1 MRVGAVQGVFDVSR
15 PSGACVADSAENPNH
30 RASDGRDNQ
39 KQDHHG
45 NRTVLV
51 SVIQRRSKD
60 TVTCYGFSETACFL
74 KMRWFSSRDAFA
86 VSDFAT
92 HAPTSGMRVIALAKV
107 DWPEPSFT
115 DAVKFRPWSDTISV

>member
-60 TVTCYGFSETACFL
+60 TVACNGFSETACFL
-74 KMRWFSSRDAFA
+74 KMRRFSSRDAFA
-86 VSDFAT
+86 VSDLAT
-92 HAPTSGMRVIALAKV
+92 HETTSGVRVIALAKV
-107 DWPEPSFT
+107 DRPEPSFT